1 MSHMQHS
8 QEIHEAI
15 NAADDALIALRSAER
30 SLSSAG
36 NWGLFDMFGGGFL
49 STMFKHGRIDQ
60 AQQEL
65 QQARAALGRFCNEL
79 ADLNRSADFDLDIDG
94 FLRFADYFFDG
105 FLADWM
111 VQSRIHQGREKI
123 VRAIHQ
129 VEAIRSQLWNILG

>member
-1 MSHMQHS
+1 MSHLINP

-36 NWGLFDMFGGGFL
+36 NWGLFDMLGGGFF
-49 STMFKHGRIDQ
+49 STLFKHGKIDQ

-65 QQARAALGRFCNEL
+65 EEARHALSRFKNEL
-79 ADLNRSADFDLDIDG
+79 ADLNRSADFDLDIGD

-111 VQSRIHQGREKI
+111 VQSKIHQGRAKI
-123 VRAIHQ
+123 NQAICQ
-129 VEAIRSQLWNILG
+129 IENIRRQLWAMLG